1 MKRPIREMQGQ
12 IAVDESLLEAGG
24 SPLS

>member
-12 IAVDESLLEAGG
+12 IAANESLLEAGG